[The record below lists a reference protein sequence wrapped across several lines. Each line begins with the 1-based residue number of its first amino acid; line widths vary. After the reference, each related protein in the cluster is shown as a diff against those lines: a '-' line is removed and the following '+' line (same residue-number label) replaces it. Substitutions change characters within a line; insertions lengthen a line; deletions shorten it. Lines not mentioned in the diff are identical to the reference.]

1 MAASDWTQLDGGRF
15 EFFTGTKNEA
25 ADIKASRRQLPS
37 ERVVSAQYP
46 GAGWAVVQ
54 QGNMVVHR
62 AAPLRTLA
70 ERTSFLV
77 SYVATNLDLPETN
90 VIRDYTT
97 MDPDHIIYPEW
108 ARHKA
113 WLARAKIDR
122 LLAELPFTDD
132 RETLIAALED
142 VRSELDVAIEDIRDE
157 SKSYLHRY
165 GS

>member
-108 ARHKA
+108 GTSQGMACKSKNRPASGRAPIHRRSRNLDCGVRRCALRAR
-113 WLARAKIDR
+113 RR
-122 LLAELPFTDD
+122 
-132 RETLIAALED
+132 
-142 VRSELDVAIEDIRDE
+142 
-157 SKSYLHRY
+157 HR
-165 GS
+165 GHS